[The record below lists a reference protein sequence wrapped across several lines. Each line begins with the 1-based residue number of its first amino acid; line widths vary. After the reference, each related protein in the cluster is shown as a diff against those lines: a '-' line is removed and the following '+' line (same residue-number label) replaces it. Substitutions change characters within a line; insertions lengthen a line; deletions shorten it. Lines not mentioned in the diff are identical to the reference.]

1 MMNNLLRL
9 SCATLLA
16 SLLAWAP
23 AEAQQS
29 TTRGFTLGLD
39 LGASAIS
46 FEGNDA
52 DSGGN
57 VGLRI
62 GYGVNR
68 IVTLYAAFQG
78 ANLDSENFTQF
89 QEVTVAHVDLGV
101 RLHIANSRRRWVP
114 YGDVALTPRVVSAD
128 VLDNNEVRTI
138 DFSGGA
144 LTLGGGLAVYLAESW
159 ALDLNLKWSGGEFTE
174 VDLGS
179 VTLENLDIDSTS
191 GRITMGVTWWP

>member
-1 MMNNLLRL
+1 MLKLLRL
-9 SCATLLA
+9 SSAAFLVSML
-16 SLLAWAP
+16 SLAP
-23 AEAQQS
+23 AEAQRS

-39 LGASAIS
+39 LGASGIA

-57 VGLRI
+57 VGLRV

-78 ANLDSENFTQF
+78 ANLDIDNFTQF
-89 QEVTVAHVDLGV
+89 QKVTVGHVDLGV
-101 RLHIANSRRRWVP
+101 RLHIASSRRRWVP

-128 VLDNNEVRTI
+128 VVNNDEVNTV
-138 DFSGGA
+138 DFSGSS
-144 LTLGGGLAVYLAESW
+144 LTLGGGLAVYLAEAW
-159 ALDLNLKWSGGEFTE
+159 ALDLNVKWSGGEFTE

-179 VTLENLDIDSTS
+179 VVLENLDIDATS
-191 GRITMGVTWWP
+191 GRITLGVTWWP